1 MMSLGSLLLWGH
13 CSDITDPYG
22 PWLQCPILVVLNGY
36 LFLDD
41 GKNVPAVTLGQG
53 HGWLPLN
60 DVLLFLEQFEFV

>member
-1 MMSLGSLLLWGH
+1 
-13 CSDITDPYG
+13 
-22 PWLQCPILVVLNGY
+22 VLNGY

-41 GKNVPAVTLGQG
+41 GKKVPAVTLGQG